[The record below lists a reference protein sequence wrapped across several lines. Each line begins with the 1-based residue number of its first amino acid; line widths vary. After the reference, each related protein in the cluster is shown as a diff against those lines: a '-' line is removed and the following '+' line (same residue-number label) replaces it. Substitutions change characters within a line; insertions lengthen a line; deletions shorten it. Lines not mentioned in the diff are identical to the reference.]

1 MDTRKPKDTKLI
13 TIEVT
18 IQGIWAASKHM
29 VHKSKKT
36 YTRKGKSKPRQDG
49 E

>member
-1 MDTRKPKDTKLI
+1 MKADNNKLI

-29 VHKSKKT
+29 VHQSKKT
-36 YTRKGKSKPRQDG
+36 YKRSREKQKRYFA

>member
-1 MDTRKPKDTKLI
+1 MAKQIKNTKLI
-13 TIEVT
+13 VIEVT

-36 YTRKGKSKPRQDG
+36 YSRKGRKKNNCS
-49 E
+49 

>member
-1 MDTRKPKDTKLI
+1 MKQEPSTKLI
-13 TIEVT
+13 VMEMT

-36 YTRKGKSKPRQDG
+36 YNKKDKSWKK
-49 E
+49 ETK

>member
-1 MDTRKPKDTKLI
+1 MDNRKPKDTKLV

-18 IQGIWAASKHM
+18 MQGIWAASKHM

-36 YTRKGKSKPRQDG
+36 YTRKGRKSKQDG